1 MLSPL
6 SIGARSLNDY
16 LDFLDEEALAEILR
30 LAEPWRDVPVRFL
43 SPACKGSHAEV
54 LESLVPLL
62 KGLDIQVD
70 WQILMPDPEIE
81 AVFVGLRGA
90 LQGGPFEWTPAKRQL
105 FADFTERLQEV
116 LPEGDAFKV
125 LYHPLPVLE
134 PAHGWHWWSSLDMRK
149 PDATVWESLQ
159 GRIDRFERLI
169 LSSKLAG
176 PDFHDILAPALD
188 PLHPRNLPMERERAN
203 AIVENFGLDPNRPL
217 LLQIGRFDPWK
228 DPLGVIE
235 AYRLVKEQVPDL
247 QLVLLGH
254 LEPGDKEAWA
264 YFNWSLRRT
273 GEDFDVF
280 ILTDQNGVGP
290 FEINA
295 FQRVADVVLQKSV
308 KDAFSLAA
316 AEAQWKGQPVIAG
329 NVGGLPS
336 QIIDGQTG
344 FLVDSVEECAMRIYH
359 LLKNPGES
367 WEMGEMAREHAREHF
382 LLPRLLKDFLSLKN

>member
-6 SIGARSLNDY
+6 SIGARSLDDY
-16 LDFLDEEALAEILR
+16 LDFLDEEALAEMLR
-30 LAEPWRDVPVRFL
+30 LAEPWREVPVRFL

-62 KGLDIQVD
+62 KGLGIQVD
-70 WQILMPDPEIE
+70 WNILMPDPEVE

-90 LQGGPFEWTPAKRQL
+90 LQGAPFEWTPAKRQI
-105 FADFTERLQEV
+105 FADFSARLQEA
-116 LPEGDAFKV
+116 LPRDDGFKV

-134 PAHGWHWWSSLDMRK
+134 AAEGWHWWSSLDMRK
-149 PDATVWESLQ
+149 PEATVWESLR
-159 GRIDRFERLI
+159 GRIDRFDRL
-169 LSSKLAG
+169 LLPSKLAG
-176 PDFHDILAPALD
+176 PDSHSVLAPALD

-308 KDAFSLAA
+308 NDAFSLAA

-329 NVGGLPS
+329 NVGGLPV
-336 QIIDGQTG
+336 QIIEGQTG
-344 FLVDSVEECAMRIYH
+344 FLVDSVEDCAMRIYH

-367 WEMGEMAREHAREHF
+367 WEMGEMAR
-382 LLPRLLKDFLSLKN
+382 